1 MYFCKK
7 SKLGLGDT
15 AGDIHRV
22 TIGDIA
28 GDITRDVQRIK
39 RMRIGH
45 HIYNYL
51 YDYTDSGTIS
61 LSGGI
66 VLPDSDYCIMGAYIN
81 YDENQVYVVLEDHTH
96 NVVNKT
102 IHQFVCQMGGANSNS
117 YMPLYELRDTLR
129 TYAKQQRKKY
139 KQLRKQFNTQ
149 EYEG

>member
-1 MYFCKK
+1 
-7 SKLGLGDT
+7 
-15 AGDIHRV
+15 
-22 TIGDIA
+22 
-28 GDITRDVQRIK
+28 
-39 RMRIGH
+39 MRIGH
-45 HIYNYL
+45 QIYNYL

-61 LSGGI
+61 LS
-66 VLPDSDYCIMGAYIN
+66 
-81 YDENQVYVVLEDHTH
+81 DHTH

-117 YMPLYELRDTLR
+117 YMPLYELRNTLR

>member
-1 MYFCKK
+1 
-7 SKLGLGDT
+7 
-15 AGDIHRV
+15 
-22 TIGDIA
+22 
-28 GDITRDVQRIK
+28 
-39 RMRIGH
+39 MRIGH
-45 HIYNYL
+45 QIYNYL

-139 KQLRKQFNTQ
+139 NQLRKQFNTQ